1 MLTRVEYASVSGISG
16 VEWDAVELPSQFLE
30 NWCWERESIDLV
42 SGHFETGEKL
52 PQELLDKARAA
63 KNFQSGLGTVRQL
76 EFSLFDMH
84 THLSTDAL
92 NAEKIQQLLDKVR
105 AEVAVYKI
113 PAEVKFQ
120 NAFSHIFAGGYAAG
134 YFSYKWA
141 EVLSADAYAKFEED
155 GIFNEETGRH
165 FMQSILEKG
174 GTQKALELF
183 VDFRGREPEI
193 DALLRHTGLAA

>member
-1 MLTRVEYASVSGISG
+1 MPWNCPVSFLKTGAGSVN
-16 VEWDAVELPSQFLE
+16 Q
-30 NWCWERESIDLV
+30 RESIDLV

-141 EVLSADAYAKFEED
+141 EVLSETVSSTKKPAAILCSLFLRKAVRKKRWNCSLIFVGANRKLMRCCVIPVLPRSEFCVAKVCELKDGQAHFE
-155 GIFNEETGRH
+155 I
-165 FMQSILEKG
+165 
-174 GTQKALELF
+174 
-183 VDFRGREPEI
+183 P
-193 DALLRHTGLAA
+193 

>member
-1 MLTRVEYASVSGISG
+1 MKKKDGIQLPVAYLTCNLTPPVGDKPALLTHGELTTLFHEFGHGLHHMLTRVEYASVAGISG

-42 SGHFETGEKL
+42 SGHFESGEKL

-84 THLSTDAL
+84 MHLRTDAL
-92 NAEKIQQLLDKVR
+92 DANAIQQLLDSVR

-120 NAFSHIFAGGYAAG
+120 NAFSHVFAGGYAAG
-134 YFSYKWA
+134 YFSYKS
-141 EVLSADAYAKFEED
+141 VSYTHLTLPTIYS
-155 GIFNEETGRH
+155 
-165 FMQSILEKG
+165 
-174 GTQKALELF
+174 
-183 VDFRGREPEI
+183 V
-193 DALLRHTGLAA
+193 